1 MQFCLK
7 KEWVQAEVIK
17 CILLYIYKTT
27 RVQKSQSTDIF
38 CLFVCFGGSIW
49 TFHLTNAANSLSDR
63 QEGKQRDYNQTF
75 IKPVCLSV
83 CLQSGTLCSR
93 ETRGNIEKYD
103 IRSGQHGSRDPGG
116 EALGGGDV
124 HLGARPSSFWFFW
137 PSPIP
142 HSRPEN
148 TLCASYFLLFCHHN
162 MSATVVN
169 AFPKSI
175 HFEKKKLAHSRRR
188 FFCLFF

>member
-1 MQFCLK
+1 MATVARLK
-7 KEWVQAEVIK
+7 KKTPNACTVLCFLKQEWVQAEVIK
-17 CILLYIYKTT
+17 CVLLYIYKTT

-38 CLFVCFGGSIW
+38 CLFVCLFWREYIDIS
-49 TFHLTNAANSLSDR
+49 SDKCSKQPLR
-63 QEGKQRDYNQTF
+63 QTRGKQRDYNQTF
-75 IKPVCLSV
+75 IKSVCLSV

-137 PSPIP
+137 PPPPLILDQKT
-142 HSRPEN
+142 HFV
-148 TLCASYFLLFCHHN
+148 LHIFCCF
-162 MSATVVN
+162 AITTRVQQ
-169 AFPKSI
+169 
-175 HFEKKKLAHSRRR
+175 
-188 FFCLFF
+188 